1 MVRIGI
7 LAMAAAITIV
17 LAGSWL
23 HASAGSSRPA
33 ARAAIDVLTLTLVA
47 KKQLPVQAFDAI

>member
-1 MVRIGI
+1 MVRMGI

-23 HASAGSSRPA
+23 HASASSSKPA
-33 ARAAIDVLTLTLVA
+33 VRAAIDVLSLTLAA
-47 KKQLPVQAFDAI
+47 KKQIPAQKFDAI